1 MRVNIVKRVDNGTL
15 YSRSD
20 SASAIG
26 ISPRTFDKY
35 FRTDEFDSKSIKV
48 GQRNVYLGE
57 EINKRIDELIDGEHF
72 VLSDSN

>member
-20 SASAIG
+20 SASAI
-26 ISPRTFDKY
+26 
-35 FRTDEFDSKSIKV
+35 RTDEFDSKSIKV

-72 VLSDSN
+72 VLRDSN